1 MIGGGLAGL
10 FAGLTSVKAYLF
22 AVPSLIALPQFI
34 YSDVPSNIV
43 NALIVAVI
51 SVVITFVL
59 AYIFGIDEEESSS
72 NLEVEAGV
80 SNKKMIFSPI
90 SGEIIPLSDVQD
102 KTFSD
107 KLIGD
112 GVAIIPSEGKVYAP
126 FDGKITNIFP
136 TKHAIGLKSDEGV
149 ELLIHIGLD
158 TVELKGQGF
167 ISHVE
172 EGDRVFKNQL
182 IFEMDL
188 NLIKTKGYE
197 TVTPVIVTN
206 TNDFLDV
213 LVLPNNQTIEHS
225 KELLVIL

>member
-1 MIGGGLAGL
+1 
-10 FAGLTSVKAYLF
+10 
-22 AVPSLIALPQFI
+22 
-34 YSDVPSNIV
+34 
-43 NALIVAVI
+43 
-51 SVVITFVL
+51 
-59 AYIFGIDEEESSS
+59 
-72 NLEVEAGV
+72 
-80 SNKKMIFSPI
+80 MIFSPI

-172 EGDRVFKNQL
+172 EGDRVFK
-182 IFEMDL
+182 I
-188 NLIKTKGYE
+188 
-197 TVTPVIVTN
+197 
-206 TNDFLDV
+206 
-213 LVLPNNQTIEHS
+213 S
-225 KELLVIL
+225 

>member
-72 NLEVEAGV
+72 NLEVKAGV

-136 TKHAIGLKSDEGV
+136 TKHAIGLKSDESV

>member
-1 MIGGGLAGL
+1 
-10 FAGLTSVKAYLF
+10 
-22 AVPSLIALPQFI
+22 
-34 YSDVPSNIV
+34 
-43 NALIVAVI
+43 
-51 SVVITFVL
+51 
-59 AYIFGIDEEESSS
+59 
-72 NLEVEAGV
+72 
-80 SNKKMIFSPI
+80 MIFSPI

-182 IFEMDL
+182 IL
-188 NLIKTKGYE
+188 KWT
-197 TVTPVIVTN
+197 
-206 TNDFLDV
+206 
-213 LVLPNNQTIEHS
+213 
-225 KELLVIL
+225 

>member
-1 MIGGGLAGL
+1 
-10 FAGLTSVKAYLF
+10 
-22 AVPSLIALPQFI
+22 
-34 YSDVPSNIV
+34 
-43 NALIVAVI
+43 

-72 NLEVEAGV
+72 NLEVKAGV

>member
-72 NLEVEAGV
+72 NLEVEVGV

>member
-1 MIGGGLAGL
+1 MG
-10 FAGLTSVKAYLF
+10 
-22 AVPSLIALPQFI
+22 
-34 YSDVPSNIV
+34 V

-72 NLEVEAGV
+72 NLEVKAGV

>member
-158 TVELKGQGF
+158 TVELKGKGF

-206 TNDFLDV
+206 ANDFLDV

>member
-1 MIGGGLAGL
+1 M
-10 FAGLTSVKAYLF
+10 
-22 AVPSLIALPQFI
+22 PQFI

-72 NLEVEAGV
+72 NLEVKAGV

>member
-34 YSDVPSNIV
+34 YSDAPSNIV

>member
-136 TKHAIGLKSDEGV
+136 TKHAID
-149 ELLIHIGLD
+149 
-158 TVELKGQGF
+158 
-167 ISHVE
+167 
-172 EGDRVFKNQL
+172 
-182 IFEMDL
+182 
-188 NLIKTKGYE
+188 
-197 TVTPVIVTN
+197 
-206 TNDFLDV
+206 
-213 LVLPNNQTIEHS
+213 
-225 KELLVIL
+225 

>member
-225 KELLVIL
+225 KELLAIL

>member
-1 MIGGGLAGL
+1 M
-10 FAGLTSVKAYLF
+10 
-22 AVPSLIALPQFI
+22 
-34 YSDVPSNIV
+34 PSNIV

-72 NLEVEAGV
+72 NLEVKAGV

>member
-1 MIGGGLAGL
+1 
-10 FAGLTSVKAYLF
+10 
-22 AVPSLIALPQFI
+22 
-34 YSDVPSNIV
+34 PSNIV

-72 NLEVEAGV
+72 NLEVKAGV

>member
-1 MIGGGLAGL
+1 
-10 FAGLTSVKAYLF
+10 
-22 AVPSLIALPQFI
+22 
-34 YSDVPSNIV
+34 
-43 NALIVAVI
+43 
-51 SVVITFVL
+51 
-59 AYIFGIDEEESSS
+59 
-72 NLEVEAGV
+72 
-80 SNKKMIFSPI
+80 MIFSPI

-182 IFEMDL
+182 IL
-188 NLIKTKGYE
+188 KW
-197 TVTPVIVTN
+197 
-206 TNDFLDV
+206 
-213 LVLPNNQTIEHS
+213 TI
-225 KELLVIL
+225 

>member
-1 MIGGGLAGL
+1 M
-10 FAGLTSVKAYLF
+10 
-22 AVPSLIALPQFI
+22 IALPQFI

-72 NLEVEAGV
+72 NLEVEVGV

>member
-1 MIGGGLAGL
+1 IGGGLAGL

-72 NLEVEAGV
+72 NLEVKAGV

>member
-1 MIGGGLAGL
+1 
-10 FAGLTSVKAYLF
+10 
-22 AVPSLIALPQFI
+22 
-34 YSDVPSNIV
+34 
-43 NALIVAVI
+43 
-51 SVVITFVL
+51 
-59 AYIFGIDEEESSS
+59 
-72 NLEVEAGV
+72 
-80 SNKKMIFSPI
+80 
-90 SGEIIPLSDVQD
+90 
-102 KTFSD
+102 
-107 KLIGD
+107 
-112 GVAIIPSEGKVYAP
+112 IPSEGKVYAP

-206 TNDFLDV
+206 TNDFLDA

>member
-1 MIGGGLAGL
+1 M
-10 FAGLTSVKAYLF
+10 
-22 AVPSLIALPQFI
+22 
-34 YSDVPSNIV
+34 
-43 NALIVAVI
+43 AVI

-72 NLEVEAGV
+72 HLEVEAGV

>member
-1 MIGGGLAGL
+1 
-10 FAGLTSVKAYLF
+10 
-22 AVPSLIALPQFI
+22 
-34 YSDVPSNIV
+34 
-43 NALIVAVI
+43 
-51 SVVITFVL
+51 
-59 AYIFGIDEEESSS
+59 
-72 NLEVEAGV
+72 
-80 SNKKMIFSPI
+80 MIFSPI

-172 EGDRVFKNQL
+172 EGDRVFK
-182 IFEMDL
+182 
-188 NLIKTKGYE
+188 KS
-197 TVTPVIVTN
+197 V
-206 TNDFLDV
+206 DF
-213 LVLPNNQTIEHS
+213 
-225 KELLVIL
+225 